1 MCICMCPSRREKLNR
16 GYFIPIVHCH
26 TGSHSVNGII
36 NKSSHGDNSV
46 IYSAHRQLTDCFL
59 IFPPKRGLPAL
70 RLKFVSMTICDLDVE
85 LQFPGGAAA
94 SKGWTQQNQHTLCL
108 ELNAGP
114 LLLPPLFQ
122 FSCLFKQS
130 ATDQDRVQH
139 NLLPVLLSGDI
150 AVHGASGVVGTVVK
164 IIVNMNII

>member
-1 MCICMCPSRREKLNR
+1 MCICMCPSRREKL

-36 NKSSHGDNSV
+36 NKSSHGDISV
-46 IYSAHRQLTDCFL
+46 IYYSAHRQLTDCFL

-70 RLKFVSMTICDLDVE
+70 RLKLVSMTICDLDVE

-94 SKGWTQQNQHTLCL
+94 SKGNRTNTLSV
-108 ELNAGP
+108 LNACP

-122 FSCLFKQS
+122 FS
-130 ATDQDRVQH
+130 
-139 NLLPVLLSGDI
+139 VLLSLQAECNRSRQSTAQSI
-150 AVHGASGVVGTVVK
+150 TSTSLW
-164 IIVNMNII
+164 